1 MHKFFLAL
9 FFGIF
14 AVALFEVARAEPPAH
29 APAHGWRKKN
39 DPTYVGYTG
48 TKWERD
54 YQVASGSCN
63 REEIGAVI
71 GGVIGGVVGAK
82 NSSPENRTVAVIIGA
97 AAGALIGSRI
107 GRALDDADRGCFG
120 HVLEIG
126 VAGKPVKWSNSSTGV
141 SYTLV
146 PGGGKEVKGKSC
158 RQYSLTATRGKVTE
172 NRQGM
177 ACQTAVGVW
186 SLAD

>member
-1 MHKFFLAL
+1 MRNLFLVLL
-9 FFGIF
+9 FGV
-14 AVALFEVARAEPPAH
+14 VAMAMAEIVRAEPPAH
-29 APAHGWRKKN
+29 APAHGWRKKH
-39 DPTYVGYTG
+39 DPEYVGYTG

-63 REEIGAVI
+63 REEIGAAI

-82 NSSPENRTVAVIIGA
+82 NSSPEDRTVAVLIGA
-97 AAGALIGSRI
+97 AVGALIGSRI
-107 GRALDDADRGCFG
+107 GRTLDDADRGCFG

-126 VAGKPVKWSNSSTGV
+126 AAGKPVKWSNSSTGV
-141 SYTLV
+141 SYTLE
-146 PGGGKEVKGKSC
+146 PGAGKEVKGQPC
-158 RQYSLTATRGKVTE
+158 RQYSLTATRGKTTE
-172 NRQGM
+172 KRQGM